1 MKQAISG
8 IAISCVLMTA
18 GPAQAAT
25 DKTSCARGGDARVIE
40 VITPGNVGQSCD
52 VRYTRGGGA
61 NVSVPYHAN
70 NSDSF
75 CIEKATAIVNR
86 LRGAG
91 FTCTT
96 SKPALRTDVSTDA
109 ASDYVV
115 EAQRETNAETEPE
128 AGVDSEQPLLVAAT
142 TPEPEIVAPETTYFQ
157 EGEIDETLMAE
168 ETVVAS
174 ADDALEDRMSQI
186 LAQPSLGEAS
196 GGPAQLIAQRAET
209 DSVRHASV
217 GVGRISGVAPDA
229 PTPAQAVTQASM
241 AQDQTVQPTE
251 PIRTPE
257 TEPAP
262 VATPKVEEK
271 KTASGSA
278 KSLRTPRD
286 VILATINAQAAAWNE
301 GDLDA
306 FMESYWKSD
315 DLKFVS
321 GTSITRGWSSTMKRY
336 RDTYGGGASLG
347 QLNFEK
353 LDIKMITDDVA
364 VTTGRFNLVRD
375 AGPSSGTF
383 TIVLRRDNGAWR
395 IVHDHTAADE

>member
-8 IAISCVLMTA
+8 IAISCALLAT
-18 GPAQAAT
+18 GSAQAAT

-52 VRYTRGGGA
+52 VRYTRGGGS

-75 CIEKATAIVNR
+75 CVEKATAIVSR

-91 FTCTT
+91 FTCTS
-96 SKPALRTDVSTDA
+96 SKPALRTDVSADA
-109 ASDYVV
+109 VSDYVV
-115 EAQRETNAETEPE
+115 EAQRETNAEPAATAASE
-128 AGVDSEQPLLVAAT
+128 SEQPLLVAAT
-142 TPEPEIVAPETTYFQ
+142 TPEPEIIAPAATYPQ
-157 EGEIDETLMAE
+157 EDEVDESLLTE
-168 ETVVAS
+168 EPVVAS
-174 ADDALEDRMSQI
+174 ADDGLEDRMSQI
-186 LAQPSLGEAS
+186 LAQPSLDEAS
-196 GGPAQLIAQRAET
+196 SGPAQLVAQRAET
-209 DSVRHASV
+209 DSVRHAPA
-217 GVGRISGVAPDA
+217 GMGRISGVAPDA
-229 PTPAQAVTQASM
+229 PKPALTVTQASIG
-241 AQDQTVQPTE
+241 QDQTAQSEE
-251 PIRTPE
+251 PIREPE

-262 VATPKVEEK
+262 VATPKVDEK
-271 KTASGSA
+271 SPASGSPN
-278 KSLRTPRD
+278 SLRTPRD

-347 QLNFEK
+347 QLGFEK
-353 LDIKMITDDVA
+353 IDIKMITDDVA
-364 VTTGRFNLVRD
+364 VTTGRFNLMRD
-375 AGPSSGTF
+375 AGPSSGVF
-383 TIVLRRDNGAWR
+383 SIVMRRDNGAWR